1 MLFSDIESSP
11 YGELT
16 PTREP
21 RPSHRHGN
29 SRGTITS
36 VTKGGHSNALPKS
49 WGCDIYNIVP
59 PENSCYTGDYN
70 CTADTQTHTQ
80 AARLK
85 SHSWNHEH
93 RQTHKDLCIK
103 SALSSDVQHNKM
115 RQDNT
120 GHSDQSNPSNKTH
133 TQTKTLVKD
142 IVKGYYKAGKITNRE
157 YWRILEKATEK
168 VHNLA
173 RTIIGAS
180 LS

>member
-1 MLFSDIESSP
+1 
-11 YGELT
+11 
-16 PTREP
+16 
-21 RPSHRHGN
+21 
-29 SRGTITS
+29 
-36 VTKGGHSNALPKS
+36 VTKGGHSKALLKS
-49 WGCDIYNIVP
+49 WGCDIYKKVP
-59 PENSCYTGDYN
+59 PETSCYTGDYN

-80 AARLK
+80 AAMLK

-93 RQTHKDLCIK
+93 RQRHKDLCVK
-103 SALSSDVQHNKM
+103 SALSSDVQQDKT

-120 GHSDQSNPSNKTH
+120 GHSDQSNLSNKTH

-168 VHNLA
+168 VY
-173 RTIIGAS
+173 TQ